1 MGSPELAQYADFYA
15 DLTSRFALTDSLAL
29 WRDFSERL
37 YQLATEPEDA
47 ERDSI
52 IAQATELKGWP
63 PEIDD
68 QVLEEDVRVAR
79 AAAVLAPAR
88 TSNVRSDLRD
98 PHLHIRDWLHA
109 PGDRAMGGEDPRG
122 ACSYRSSGAYQTTT
136 GRRHSSCTSGPTVTP
151 PNDSGSG
158 CARSHLAPG
167 PPTRTPGGNAA
178 PEAEHP
184 HDSGLLLAASLAG
197 AGGRRPPRSRR

>member
-1 MGSPELAQYADFYA
+1 MAIQLNAATEVR
-15 DLTSRFALTDSLAL
+15 SRRAGPIALTDSLAL

-37 YQLATEPEDA
+37 HQLTTEPRDA

-52 IAQATELKGWP
+52 IARATKLKGWP
-63 PEIDD
+63 PEIDG

-109 PGDRAMGGEDPRG
+109 
-122 ACSYRSSGAYQTTT
+122 
-136 GRRHSSCTSGPTVTP
+136 
-151 PNDSGSG
+151 DSGSG
-158 CARSHLAPG
+158 RARSQLAPG

-178 PEAEHP
+178 PQAEHP
-184 HDSGLLLAASLAG
+184 HDSGLLLAASLTG
-197 AGGRRPPRSRR
+197 TSGRRPPRSRR